1 MCQFSRLAL
10 LTKSCAYNSRLVR
23 RFMATR
29 LPAAKVEA
37 MIAAN
42 VDKCNDS
49 VSSDKKDESGGSE
62 NPAAQAYLDHLLQN
76 GALEGDSGAPME
88 MPSWYDEALFRKG
101 QSFMTKYRFL
111 ITAGMFYGLVA
122 VLAIPSILRVLMCTR
137 QSSTCLTAFRRYMRT
152 ILHTNAWYE
161 HPASANSKFW
171 TSLRAVRKA
180 HSKSSRACSKLG
192 AGQITQKD
200 LALTQFGFIG
210 YATLG
215 AARVQLYDEEYLE
228 STTHMWRVL
237 GYLLGI
243 KDEYNICGRNW
254 AETRLRLDIVM
265 RRVYRPALE
274 NTSEDFEKMT
284 KALVE
289 GLWPFNS
296 TLSTGSVL
304 YFTKRLTYIKGYE
317 YFSFD
322 HLPGETI
329 DPKQKLY
336 YYDLGWYD
344 RLLVTYGLLIVTYL
358 HKYSIVRCYLNFR
371 VWLNEL
377 VFHYLPFLAIWQYG
391 INNSYVRIFTKDGR
405 DKEFEFH
412 LKAD

>member
-1 MCQFSRLAL
+1 
-10 LTKSCAYNSRLVR
+10 
-23 RFMATR
+23 
-29 LPAAKVEA
+29 
-37 MIAAN
+37 MIRAS
-42 VDKCNDS
+42 VDKFSES
-49 VSSDKKDESGGSE
+49 VSSADKAASSE
-62 NPAAQAYLDHLLQN
+62 TEDPEAQAYLDHLLQD

-101 QSFMTKYRFL
+101 QLFMNKYRFL
-111 ITAGMFYGLVA
+111 ITAGMLYGLVS

-137 QSSTCLTAFRRYMRT
+137 QSSTCVTAFRRYIRT
-152 ILHTNAWYE
+152 ILHTNAWYD
-161 HPASANSKFW
+161 HPVSANSKFW

-215 AARVQLYDEEYLE
+215 AHRVQLYDEEYLE

-254 AETRLRLDIVM
+254 AETKLRLDIVM
-265 RRVYRPALE
+265 RRVYKPALE
-274 NTSEDFEKMT
+274 NTNEDFEKMT

-289 GLWPFNS
+289 GLWPLNT
-296 TLSTGSVL
+296 TLTTGSVL
-304 YFTKRLTYIKGYE
+304 FFTKRLTYIKGYE
-317 YFSFD
+317 YYSFD
-322 HLPGETI
+322 HLPNEII

-344 RLLVTYGLLIVTYL
+344 RFLVTYGLFIVTYL
-358 HKYSIVRCYLNFR
+358 HKYSIVRWYLNIR

-377 VFHYLPFLAIWQYG
+377 IFYYLPYIAIWKHG
-391 INNSYVRIFTKDGR
+391 FKNSYVRIFTKDGG